1 MLVEVQDC
9 KGVATQGKL
18 PQKSRKEGRTKA
30 EDIGRSCKERIRGQS
45 APYVSILS
53 SGSNSY
59 AVLSRCVLSSA
70 WLCLRD
76 AILRT
81 ISLPG
86 SCQRLGERAS
96 SAHLCSPLTS
106 QILQRSFF
114 LIFFLSSDLDHF
126 KVHTRSAVSVR
137 EGQGVVLLCGTPTS
151 SGGELSGPSALI
163 AVEDD
168 FSLN

>member
-1 MLVEVQDC
+1 MPR
-9 KGVATQGKL
+9 KSGKE
-18 PQKSRKEGRTKA
+18 RRTKA
-30 EDIGRSCKERIRGQS
+30 EDIGRCCKERIRGQS
-45 APYVSILS
+45 APYASILS

-96 SAHLCSPLTS
+96 SAHLCSSLTS
-106 QILQRSFF
+106 QISAAVIFFFF

-151 SGGELSGPSALI
+151 SGGELSGPSALT